1 MNGSV
6 NSKTPIKLYIC
17 LYKIY
22 EYIFVITFGVQFLIF
37 QDTAASFHVSCPN
50 AFFPFIL
57 MLYFSV
63 HSLTK
68 ESIIDVEAV
77 VKKVEQKIESCSQ
90 QDVELHVERVEIK
103 DLYYSIK
110 RIHLIVLYKY
120 RNFVSFTTIRPAK
133 TCITYLLLWNIRGA
147 V

>member
-1 MNGSV
+1 
-6 NSKTPIKLYIC
+6 
-17 LYKIY
+17 
-22 EYIFVITFGVQFLIF
+22 VQFLIF
-37 QDTAASFHVSCPN
+37 QDTAASFHVSSPN
-50 AFFPFIL
+50 AFLPFIL
-57 MLYFSV
+57 MLYFSI

-90 QDVELHVERVEIK
+90 QDVELHVERVETK

-120 RNFVSFTTIRPAK
+120 ESLFFHKVYK
-133 TCITYLLLWNIRGA
+133 LLLLMQ
-147 V
+147 